1 MDKIKINTVKLTD
14 EQRMSYGSL
23 SVEDAL
29 KQLDSR
35 KEGLT
40 SKEIQKRFAINGINE
55 IPREKHVY
63 WFVRL
68 MKAYINPFSGIM
80 FFLSLV
86 TLFTNLT
93 QPAAQRNYATVIIIF
108 TIISISGFL
117 KFIQEGRSEKE
128 TKKLESLTKN
138 MVDVI
143 RNNQEAEI
151 DLKELVP
158 GDIVK
163 LNAGSI
169 IPADSRI
176 IENQD
181 LFVSQAMMT
190 GESLPVEK
198 TDKVGDGNHSLFDW
212 PSLLFMG
219 THVVSGSATALVLY
233 TGARTYLG
241 AVARHTQVKRGM
253 TSFEKGVNSVSML
266 LIRFMFVM
274 VPIVFLLNGF
284 LKGNWL
290 EALLFS
296 LSIAVGLTPEML
308 PMIVTTNLAK
318 GAVALANKKTIVR
331 RLESIQTFGEM
342 DVLCTDKTGTLTQD
356 NIQITRFINA
366 EGNEDLNVLIF
377 AYLNSSFQTGM
388 KGVIDRAIIT
398 KAEEAN
404 LTDKIKHITKVD
416 EIPFDFER
424 RRLSVLLT
432 EDNQQHELVTK
443 GAIQEIF
450 DVCTK
455 VRIKGQDVEFTQKHK
470 DELKK
475 LASELNEGG
484 MRDLAVAYKVDV
496 TKPGEFSVADESDM
510 TLIGLLGMYDPPKE
524 TASDALKL
532 LKEQGIAIKVLTGD
546 NPIVTARICEL
557 VGLDGSKMILG
568 SDLDKIDDAKLNI
581 MVEETTVFCKLT
593 PLQKERVVNALR
605 IKHTVGYMGDG
616 INDAPALHAAD
627 VGISVDTAVD
637 IAKAAADIILLE
649 KDLHILATSVTEGR
663 KIFGNIV
670 KYIKMT
676 SSSNFGNMLSVLVA
690 SAFLPFLPM
699 IPLQILL
706 LNLIYDI
713 SQTAIPWDNVD
724 ASYLLK
730 ARKWDASS
738 IRRFMLIVGPTSSVF
753 DIATFLLLWFVFG
766 YNKVGDPNLVR
777 LFQTGW
783 FIESL
788 LSQTLI
794 IHLIRTEKI
803 PFIQSRAS
811 WQVLLMTTLLMT
823 IGIILPFS
831 PIHGAISMAALP
843 PAYFGYLTILLLGYG
858 TLLQITKYFYI
869 RTFKQWL

>member
-1 MDKIKINTVKLTD
+1 MAKPKIEIVKLTD
-14 EQRMSYGSL
+14 EQRMRYGGL
-23 SVEDAL
+23 SSAEVL

-35 KEGLT
+35 AEGLT
-40 SKEIQKRFAINGINE
+40 SKEVQLRFAINGINE

-68 MKAYINPFSGIM
+68 MRAYINPFSGIM

-93 QPAAQRNYATVIIIF
+93 QPAANRNYATVLIIF
-108 TIISISGFL
+108 TIITISGFL

-138 MVDVI
+138 MVDVL
-143 RNNQEAEI
+143 RDGKEASI
-151 DLKELVP
+151 DMKMLVP

-169 IPADSRI
+169 IPADARI
-176 IENQD
+176 IESDD

-198 TDKVGDGNHSLFDW
+198 TDKSDNDAHSLFDW
-212 PSLLFMG
+212 PGLLFMG
-219 THVVSGSATALVLY
+219 THVVSGSAKAVILN

-274 VPIVFLLNGF
+274 VPIVFLLNGV

-296 LSIAVGLTPEML
+296 LSVAVGLTPEML

-356 NIQITRFINA
+356 NIKITRFINP

-377 AYLNSSFQTGM
+377 AYLNSYFQTGM

-404 LTDKIKHITKVD
+404 LTDKIKHIAKVD
-416 EIPFDFER
+416 EIPFDFQR

-455 VRIKGQDVEFTQKHK
+455 VRIKGEDVPFTQQHK
-470 DELKK
+470 DELTQ
-475 LASELNEGG
+475 LARELNESG
-484 MRDLAVAYKVDV
+484 MRDLAVAYKLDV

-524 TASDALKL
+524 TAADALKL

-546 NPIVTARICEL
+546 NPIVTARICGL

-568 SDLDKIDDAKLNI
+568 SDLDAIDDQRLAI
-581 MVEETTVFCKLT
+581 MVEDTTVFCKLT
-593 PLQKERVVNALR
+593 PLQKERVVKLLR
-605 IKHTVGYMGDG
+605 LKHTVGYMGDG

-627 VGISVDTAVD
+627 VSISVDTAVD

-649 KDLHILATSVTEGR
+649 KDLHILAISVTEGR

-676 SSSNFGNMLSVLVA
+676 SSSNFGNMLSVLIA

-730 ARKWDASS
+730 ARKWDATS

-766 YNKVGDPNLVR
+766 YNKVGDPMLVS

-811 WQVLLMTTLLMT
+811 WQVLLMTTILLT
-823 IGIILPFS
+823 IGVFLPFS
-831 PIHGAISMAALP
+831 PIAGAISMAALP
-843 PAYFGYLTILLLGYG
+843 PAYFGYLTLLLLGYG
-858 TLLQITKYFYI
+858 ALLQITKYFYI
-869 RTFKQWL
+869 RRFHQWL

>member
-35 KEGLT
+35 REGLT

-233 TGARTYLG
+233 TGPRTYLG

-253 TSFEKGVNSVSML
+253 TSFEKGVNSVSIL

-496 TKPGEFSVADESDM
+496 TKPGEFSVADESGM

-831 PIHGAISMAALP
+831 PINGAISMAALP
-843 PAYFGYLTILLLGYG
+843 PAYFGYLTMLLLGYG

>member
-1 MDKIKINTVKLTD
+1 MNKIKINTVKLTD

-143 RNNQEAEI
+143 RSNQEAEI

-219 THVVSGSATALVLY
+219 THVVSGSATALVLN
-233 TGARTYLG
+233 TGPRTYLG

-475 LASELNEGG
+475 LASELNEDG

-524 TASDALKL
+524 TAADALKL

-713 SQTAIPWDNVD
+713 SQIAIPWDNVD

-738 IRRFMLIVGPTSSVF
+738 IRRFMLIIGPTSSVF

-831 PIHGAISMAALP
+831 PINGAISMAALP

>member
-1 MDKIKINTVKLTD
+1 MDKVKVNTVKLTD
-14 EQRMSYGSL
+14 EQRMAFGSL
-23 SVEDAL
+23 GSEEVL

-40 SKEIQKRFAINGINE
+40 SKEVQDRFAINGVNE
-55 IPREKHVY
+55 IPREKEVY

-68 MKAYINPFSGIM
+68 MKAYVNPFSGIM

-108 TIISISGFL
+108 IIISISGFL

-138 MVDVI
+138 LVDVI
-143 RNNQEAEI
+143 RDNKDSEI
-151 DLKELVP
+151 DLKDLVP

-169 IPADSRI
+169 IPADARI
-176 IENQD
+176 IENDD

-190 GESLPVEK
+190 GESLPAEK
-198 TDKVGDGNHSLFDW
+198 TNKAGEGEHSLFDW

-219 THVVSGSATALVLY
+219 THVVSGSATAVILN

-296 LSIAVGLTPEML
+296 LSVAVGLTPEML

-377 AYLNSSFQTGM
+377 AYLNSTFQTGM
-388 KGVIDRAIIT
+388 KGVIDRAIVT

-416 EIPFDFER
+416 EIPFDFQR

-432 EDNQQHELVTK
+432 EDNEQHELVTK

-455 VRIKGQDVEFTQKHK
+455 VRIKGEDVPFTQEHK
-470 DELKK
+470 EELQK
-475 LASELNEGG
+475 LAMGLNEGG
-484 MRDLAVAYKVDV
+484 MRDLAVAYKVDD
-496 TKPGEFSVADESDM
+496 TKPGQLTVADESDM

-524 TASDALKL
+524 TAADALKL
-532 LKEQGIAIKVLTGD
+532 LKQQGIAIKVLTGD
-546 NPIVTARICEL
+546 NAIVTAKICGL
-557 VGLDGSKMILG
+557 VGLDAGKMILG
-568 SDLDKIDDAKLNI
+568 SDLDKIDDAKLNE
-581 MVEETTVFCKLT
+581 MVEETTIFCKLT
-593 PLQKERVVNALR
+593 PLQKERIVHSLR
-605 IKHTVGYMGDG
+605 LKHTVGYMGDG

-766 YNKVGDPNLVR
+766 FNKVGDPNLVR

-788 LSQTLI
+788 LSQTLV

-811 WQVLLMTTLLMT
+811 WQVLLMTSILLT
-823 IGIILPFS
+823 IGVILPFS
-831 PIHGAISMAALP
+831 PISGAISMAALP
-843 PAYFGYLTILLLGYG
+843 PAYFGYLTMLLLGYG
-858 TLLQITKYFYI
+858 ALIQITKYFYI
-869 RTFKQWL
+869 RRFHQWL

>member
-35 KEGLT
+35 REGLT

-93 QPAAQRNYATVIIIF
+93 QPVAQRNYATVIIIF

-219 THVVSGSATALVLY
+219 THVVSGSATALVLN
-233 TGARTYLG
+233 TGPRTYLG

-253 TSFEKGVNSVSML
+253 TSFEKGVNSVSIL

-455 VRIKGQDVEFTQKHK
+455 VRIKGQDLEFTQKHK

-496 TKPGEFSVADESDM
+496 TKPGEFSVADESGM

-524 TASDALKL
+524 TAADALKL
-532 LKEQGIAIKVLTGD
+532 LKQQGIAIKVLTGD
-546 NPIVTARICEL
+546 NPIVTARICGL

-713 SQTAIPWDNVD
+713 SQIAIPWDNVD

-783 FIESL
+783 FLESL

-831 PIHGAISMAALP
+831 PINGAISMAALP
-843 PAYFGYLTILLLGYG
+843 PAYFGYLTIILLGYG

>member
-1 MDKIKINTVKLTD
+1 MSKVKINTGKLTD
-14 EQRMSYGSL
+14 EQRMAYGSL
-23 SVEDAL
+23 SSEEVL

-40 SKEIQKRFAINGINE
+40 AKEVQDRFAINGVNE

-68 MKAYINPFSGIM
+68 MKAYVNPFSGIM

-108 TIISISGFL
+108 TIITISGFL

-143 RNNQEAEI
+143 RDNKDSEI

-169 IPADSRI
+169 IPADARI
-176 IENQD
+176 LENDD

-190 GESLPVEK
+190 GESLPAEK
-198 TDKVGDGNHSLFDW
+198 TNKVGEGDHSLFDW

-219 THVVSGSATALVLY
+219 THVVSGSATAVVLN

-274 VPIVFLLNGF
+274 VPIVFLLNGV

-296 LSIAVGLTPEML
+296 LSVAVGLTPEML

-377 AYLNSSFQTGM
+377 AYLNSTFQTGM

-404 LTDKIKHITKVD
+404 LTDKIKHIAKVD
-416 EIPFDFER
+416 EIPFDFQR

-432 EDNQQHELVTK
+432 EDNEQHELVTK

-455 VRIKGQDVEFTQKHK
+455 VRIKGEDVPFTQEHK
-470 DELKK
+470 DELQK
-475 LASELNEGG
+475 LATGLNEGG
-484 MRDLAVAYKVDV
+484 MRDLAVAYKVDA
-496 TKPGEFSVADESDM
+496 TKPGELTVADESDM

-524 TASDALKL
+524 TAADALKL

-546 NPIVTARICEL
+546 NAIVTAKICGL
-557 VGLDGSKMILG
+557 VGLDSSKMLLG
-568 SDLDKIDDAKLNI
+568 GDLDKIDDAKLNEL
-581 MVEETTVFCKLT
+581 VEETTIFCKLT
-593 PLQKERVVNALR
+593 PLQKERIVHALR
-605 IKHTVGYMGDG
+605 LKHTVGYMGDG
-616 INDAPALHAAD
+616 IN
-627 VGISVDTAVD
+627 
-637 IAKAAADIILLE
+637 
-649 KDLHILATSVTEGR
+649 
-663 KIFGNIV
+663 
-670 KYIKMT
+670 
-676 SSSNFGNMLSVLVA
+676 
-690 SAFLPFLPM
+690 
-699 IPLQILL
+699 
-706 LNLIYDI
+706 
-713 SQTAIPWDNVD
+713 
-724 ASYLLK
+724 
-730 ARKWDASS
+730 
-738 IRRFMLIVGPTSSVF
+738 
-753 DIATFLLLWFVFG
+753 
-766 YNKVGDPNLVR
+766 
-777 LFQTGW
+777 
-783 FIESL
+783 
-788 LSQTLI
+788 
-794 IHLIRTEKI
+794 
-803 PFIQSRAS
+803 
-811 WQVLLMTTLLMT
+811 
-823 IGIILPFS
+823 
-831 PIHGAISMAALP
+831 
-843 PAYFGYLTILLLGYG
+843 
-858 TLLQITKYFYI
+858 
-869 RTFKQWL
+869 

>member
-35 KEGLT
+35 REGLT

-219 THVVSGSATALVLY
+219 THVVSGSATALVLN
-233 TGARTYLG
+233 TGPRTYLG

-253 TSFEKGVNSVSML
+253 TSFEKGVNSVSIL

-455 VRIKGQDVEFTQKHK
+455 VRIKGQDLEFTQKHK

-496 TKPGEFSVADESDM
+496 TKPGEFSVADESGM

-524 TASDALKL
+524 TAADALKL
-532 LKEQGIAIKVLTGD
+532 LKQQGIAIKVLTGD
-546 NPIVTARICEL
+546 NPIVTARICGL

-713 SQTAIPWDNVD
+713 SQIAIPWDNVD

-783 FIESL
+783 FLESL

-831 PIHGAISMAALP
+831 PINGAISMAALP
-843 PAYFGYLTILLLGYG
+843 PAYFGYLTIILLGYG